1 MHGID
6 VIHLVASP
14 SLDNGI
20 HWKAASNG
28 HQEMLCSLCDVWI
41 DLGKTIM
48 GEVGM
53 VNHRGKSKC
62 CVQMSKN
69 LMDQQTICRDQIFK
83 KQHKALVR
91 LSASSNTLF
100 RIDNSRSTMASPSYT
115 LLILYYHTHT
125 PRKHSTSHYYCH
137 TIAKLDIL

>member
-1 MHGID
+1 M
-6 VIHLVASP
+6 IHPVASP

-69 LMDQQTICRDQIFK
+69 LLDQQTIHCDQI
-83 KQHKALVR
+83 LE
-91 LSASSNTLF
+91 
-100 RIDNSRSTMASPSYT
+100 
-115 LLILYYHTHT
+115 
-125 PRKHSTSHYYCH
+125 
-137 TIAKLDIL
+137 